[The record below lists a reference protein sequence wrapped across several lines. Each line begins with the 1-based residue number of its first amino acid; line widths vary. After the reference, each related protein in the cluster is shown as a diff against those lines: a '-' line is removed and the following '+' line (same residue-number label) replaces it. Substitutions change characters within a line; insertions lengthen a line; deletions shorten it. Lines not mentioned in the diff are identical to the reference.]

1 MALRSNQPSTNGFS
15 ALHLR
20 EGRFE
25 VLRVCLDAVRRA
37 KGVGVTHADA
47 VVEHA
52 RDCIVPNWCVPR
64 SEGRV
69 PGRDFCD

>member
-1 MALRSNQPSTNGFS
+1 MLKLQDVIECMA
-15 ALHLR
+15 
-20 EGRFE
+20 
-25 VLRVCLDAVRRA
+25 
-37 KGVGVTHADA
+37 VTHADA